1 MHKTRLFACIPKK
14 FYICAV
20 TKPDAMPYIFRILLT
35 LNVLFLLQGTAALA
49 QPNNMQRVADMQ
61 AGIRYNESIYLI
73 SNYSVVNT
81 NLETRENQTVSELL
95 RRSVEGFYFYLRH
108 NDKSG
113 NVEVRHPDGSF
124 TGFGPVLDDI
134 RLALERDSLKF
145 VTLFLDFNIDI
156 ELGDMFSSSGLADMI
171 AVHKEG
177 EDWPLLSDAVRDNK
191 RLTIF
196 EVTKHVNSPA
206 WMNVMDDFV
215 EHTDRSWGN
224 YSRMPEQSDRKLE
237 NTLSLFD
244 GYRMLTNRNFS
255 NDDITEMARHTPYF
269 IESFREYWIRDGRLP
284 NFVLTDKYY
293 VWMETL
299 LRTLRD
305 YDMVYGLVT
314 TGNEPIAYVNWDEM
328 SNATTGTFCF
338 PLEPGT
344 ELMLAPSVPGYT
356 VEPQKMYAKSEGRRT
371 YIGAFS
377 ATPIE
382 IGEDVE
388 LYLTFDGDEPEDKS
402 TKRRKVSADNVSAN
416 FETTRGR
423 FYVFGD
429 SSRISLP
436 TASEMNIRDH
446 DFTMSAWVKIPE
458 YLPEKEDYCVIGARN
473 NAYQHGL
480 HLVIRDQKPFMGF
493 FNNDLQGN
501 TTIEAGRWYNII
513 WRFNKSNGEQAIYV
527 DGKLDAVSTGRPPYM
542 GSDSLYVGY
551 NQSVQSN
558 FVGMLDNVCIWSRV
572 LSEKEILGISN
583 QIIDISVTGK
593 STGRRTANVLLTLV
607 AVAIVF
613 TALWTILVHRL
624 HVSQRKKAAKS
635 TALDVEKHGNSTAKP
650 QEQIAQ
656 TAAIGAGSKQEE
668 RVERLNSIMLFGDF
682 CVLDKDGED
691 ITQLFTPKLKQLFM
705 LLLLYSTKGYS
716 GISGSD
722 ISDAIWGDRDSK
734 NIRSLRSVSILKLRK
749 ILERMDKIE
758 ICYVGNKYVLRF
770 GGNVSC
776 DYTVCLDMI
785 ESHSINTLDD
795 FKRFYTIIDRG
806 EVFKDESFDWLDDF
820 KSKVCNYIVDTL
832 TKYVSKYL
840 LDGDA
845 EKIIRIANQILL
857 NDPCNEEALRYK
869 IAALIRQ
876 NNAKSAQYTYHKFCS
891 LYSKMYGEDYRVSF
905 DQIVET
911 TSVKQ
916 KEDPEEGKS

>member
-1 MHKTRLFACIPKK
+1 
-14 FYICAV
+14 
-20 TKPDAMPYIFRILLT
+20 MPYIFRILLT
-35 LNVLFLLQGTAALA
+35 LNVLFLLQGTAVLA
-49 QPNNMQRVADMQ
+49 QPNATQRVADMH
-61 AGIRYNESIYLI
+61 AGIRYNESIYLV
-73 SNYSVVNT
+73 SNYSAVNT
-81 NLETRENQTVSELL
+81 NAEIREDLTVDELL

-113 NVEVRHPDGSF
+113 GVEVRRPDGTF
-124 TGFGPVLDDI
+124 TDFRPVLDDI
-134 RLALERDSLKF
+134 RLALERDSLKL

-156 ELGDMFSSSGLADMI
+156 ELCDVFSSSGLADMV

-177 EDWPLLSDAVRDNK
+177 ENWPLLADAVRDNR

-224 YSRMPEQSDRKLE
+224 YSRLPEQSDRKLK
-237 NTLSLFD
+237 NSLSLFD
-244 GYRMLTNRNFS
+244 GYRMLMNRNFS
-255 NDDITEMARHTPYF
+255 SDDITEMARHTPYF
-269 IESFREYWIRDGRLP
+269 IESFREYWIKDGRLP
-284 NFVLTDKYY
+284 NFILTDKYY
-293 VWMETL
+293 TWMETL
-299 LRTLRD
+299 LRTLRN

-314 TGNEPIAYVNWDEM
+314 SGNEPIAYVNWDEM

-338 PLEPGT
+338 PLEHGA

-356 VEPQKMYAKSEGRRT
+356 VEPQKVYAKSEGRRT
-371 YIGAFS
+371 YVSVFR
-377 ATPIE
+377 ATPTE
-382 IGEDVE
+382 IGKDVE

-402 TKRRKVSADNVSAN
+402 AKRRTVSADNVSAN

-423 FYVFGD
+423 YYVFGND
-429 SSRISLP
+429 SRISLP

-480 HLVIRDQKPFMGF
+480 HLVIRNQKPFMGF

-513 WRFNKSNGEQAIYV
+513 WRYNKSNGEQAIYV
-527 DGKLDAVSTGRPPYM
+527 DGKLDAVSTDRPPYM

-551 NQSVQSN
+551 NQNVRSN

-593 STGRRTANVLLTLV
+593 PAGRRTANILLTLV
-607 AVAIVF
+607 AVAVAF
-613 TALWTILVHRL
+613 TVLWTILVRRI
-624 HVSQRKKAAKS
+624 HVSQRKRAAAS
-635 TALDVEKHGNSTAKP
+635 TALDVEKHRNGTNEP
-650 QEQIAQ
+650 QEDAVQ
-656 TAAIGAGSKQEE
+656 TTAIGADGTPEE
-668 RVERLNSIMLFGDF
+668 RAGRPNSIMLFGNF

-691 ITQLFTPKLKQLFM
+691 ITQLFTPKLKQLFI

-758 ICYVGNKYVLRF
+758 VCYVGNRYVLRF
-770 GGNVSC
+770 GGNVRC
-776 DYTVCLDMI
+776 DYIVCLDMI
-785 ESHSINTLDD
+785 ESRSINTLDD
-795 FKRFYTIIDRG
+795 FKRFYAIIDRG
-806 EVFKDESFDWLDDF
+806 EIFKDESFDWLDDF

-832 TKYVSKYL
+832 TKYIGKYL
-840 LDGDA
+840 LDSDA
-845 EKIIRIANQILL
+845 EKIICIANQILL

-876 NNAKSAQYTYHKFCS
+876 NNAKSAQYTYQKFCS
-891 LYSKMYGEDYRVSF
+891 LYSKMYGEDYGLSF
-905 DQIVET
+905 DQLSEAA
-911 TSVKQ
+911 SEMQ
-916 KEDPEEGKS
+916 EEDDEEEKS